1 MLIKRYEAPTM
12 SEALQ
17 KVKDELGADAI
28 ILEARTVKPRGVLA
42 RFRPPVVEVTAAQG
56 SGLLPEK
63 DERSAS
69 QPPAGRSADLPASQ
83 PSARPFAEMSAHTE
97 PVAPEG
103 LRPWPAAARTGAAPF
118 RERMSME
125 DIYFRLAALDVS
137 EAAVTEVM
145 DRLSSAPG
153 GRVLRGD
160 VNARVIDAIADY
172 IHTSG
177 PLKLVKG
184 RCKVVAFV
192 GPTGVGKTTT
202 IAKIA
207 AHHSLI
213 ENAKVALV
221 TQDTYRIAAV
231 EQIKTYGDIMGI
243 PVDVA
248 YSPAEMESIIESH
261 RDKDLV
267 LVDTT
272 GRSPKNTKMLY
283 ELRRVLDAAQPEETH
298 LVLAANVRLF
308 DALDI
313 VDRYRVVGFDK
324 LIFTKL
330 DETNMLGGIL
340 SVIQRSGCP
349 VSYVTTGQNV
359 PEDIEVCD
367 SRRLAELIWN
377 PAR

>member
-12 SEALQ
+12 NEALQ
-17 KVKDELGADAI
+17 KVKEELGADAI

-42 RFRPPVVEVTAAQG
+42 RFRRPVVEVTAAQG

-63 DERSAS
+63 DGPAS
-69 QPPAGRSADLPASQ
+69 PQPPAGPHAKM
-83 PSARPFAEMSAHTE
+83 PSGTGPLGLED
-97 PVAPEG
+97 
-103 LRPWPAAARTGAAPF
+103 LRPWSRAARRGAAPVQA
-118 RERMSME
+118 RISME
-125 DIYFRLAALDVS
+125 DIYLRLTSLEVG
-137 EAAVTEVM
+137 EAVAIEVM
-145 DRLSSAPG
+145 DRLSSDGAG
-153 GRVLRGD
+153 GILRGD
-160 VNARVIDAIADY
+160 VNARVIDAIASF
-172 IHTSG
+172 IRTSG

-213 ENAKVALV
+213 ENARVALV

-248 YSPAEMESIIESH
+248 YTPAEMEAIIEAH

-283 ELRRVLDAAQPEETH
+283 ELRRALEAAQPEEIH
-298 LVLAANVRLF
+298 LVMAANVKLQ

-313 VDRYRVVGFDK
+313 VDSYRVVGFDK

-330 DETNMLGGIL
+330 DETNLLGGIL

-367 SRRLAELIWN
+367 SRRLAELIWS